1 MDQTLTGSDSL
12 NSDSLNPAIPRTR
25 RTGWKWL
32 LIGVAAWVLAMVVLQ
47 AVSNSRLAYH
57 QRAAQALKQATL
69 VYVAPVAA
77 DQQEQKLRRAR
88 EAYES
93 VAAEFPKTEAGQ
105 VARFYSIR
113 ISYRLKEWDKAE
125 NGIDAFIEQG
135 KDPDDYTVRAMEIR
149 YQIYLARG
157 ESQKAADYF
166 REVIEADL
174 AR

>member
-1 MDQTLTGSDSL
+1 MDQTLTGTESL
-12 NSDSLNPAIPRTR
+12 SPAVPHAR

-32 LIGVAAWVLAMVVLQ
+32 LTGVAAWVLAMVVMQ
-47 AVSNSRLAYH
+47 VVSNSRLAYH
-57 QRAAQALKQATL
+57 HRAAQALKQATL
-69 VYVAPVAA
+69 IYVEQVAA

-93 VAAEFPKTEAGQ
+93 AAAQFPNTEAAQ

-125 NGIDAFIEQG
+125 NDIDSFIEQG
-135 KDPDDYTVRAMEIR
+135 NDPDDYIVRAMEIR
-149 YQIYLARG
+149 YQIYQARG
-157 ESQKAADYF
+157 EQEKASEYF

-174 AR
+174 ER

>member
-1 MDQTLTGSDSL
+1 MDQTLTGSESL
-12 NSDSLNPAIPRTR
+12 TAAIPRAR
-25 RTGWKWL
+25 RTGWMWL
-32 LIGVAAWVLAMVVLQ
+32 LIGAGAWVLAMVVLQ

-69 VYVAPVAA
+69 MYVEPVAA
-77 DQQEQKLRRAR
+77 DQQDQKLRRAR
-88 EAYES
+88 DAYES
-93 VAAEFPKTEAGQ
+93 VAAEFPNTEAAQ
-105 VARFYSIR
+105 VARFHSLR

-125 NGIDAFIEQG
+125 HDIDAFIEQRN
-135 KDPDDYTVRAMEIR
+135 DPDDYIVRAMEIR

-157 ESQKAADYF
+157 ESEKAADYF

>member
-1 MDQTLTGSDSL
+1 MDQALTGSDSL
-12 NSDSLNPAIPRTR
+12 SPAVPRAR

-32 LIGVAAWVLAMVVLQ
+32 LIGVSAWVLAMVVMQ
-47 AVSNSRLAYH
+47 VVSNSRLAYH
-57 QRAAQALKQATL
+57 HRAAQALKQATL
-69 VYVAPVAA
+69 IYVEQVAA

-93 VAAEFPKTEAGQ
+93 VTAQFPNTEAAQ

-125 NGIDAFIEQG
+125 NDIDAFIEQG
-135 KDPDDYTVRAMEIR
+135 NDPDDYIVRAMEIR
-149 YQIYLARG
+149 YQIYQARG
-157 ESQKAADYF
+157 ESEKAAQYF

-174 AR
+174 ER

>member
-12 NSDSLNPAIPRTR
+12 SPAIPRAR
-25 RTGWKWL
+25 RTGWKWP
-32 LIGVAAWVLAMVVLQ
+32 LIGVAAWVFAMVVLQ
-47 AVSNSRLAYH
+47 VVSNSRLAYH

-69 VYVAPVAA
+69 IYVEQIGA

-88 EAYES
+88 TAYEA
-93 VAAEFPKTEAGQ
+93 VAAEFPNTEAGQ

-125 NGIDAFIEQG
+125 NDIDAFIAQG
-135 KDPDDYTVRAMEIR
+135 DDPDDYIVRAMEIR
-149 YQIYLARG
+149 YQIYQARG
-157 ESQKAADYF
+157 ESEKAAEYF

>member
-12 NSDSLNPAIPRTR
+12 SPAIPRVR
-25 RTGWKWL
+25 RSGWKWL

-47 AVSNSRLAYH
+47 VVSNSRLAYH
-57 QRAAQALKQATL
+57 HRSAQALKQATL
-69 VYVAPVAA
+69 VYVEPVAA
-77 DQQEQKLRRAR
+77 DQQDQKLRRAR

-93 VAAEFPKTEAGQ
+93 VAAEFPNTEAAQ

-125 NGIDAFIEQG
+125 NDIDAFIKQG
-135 KDPDDYTVRAMEIR
+135 NDPDDYIVRAMEIR
-149 YQIYLARG
+149 YQIYQARG
-157 ESQKAADYF
+157 ESEKAAEYF

>member
-12 NSDSLNPAIPRTR
+12 SPAIPRAR

-32 LIGVAAWVLAMVVLQ
+32 LIGVTAWVLAMVVLQ
-47 AVSNSRLAYH
+47 VVSNSRLAYH

-69 VYVAPVAA
+69 VYVEQVAA
-77 DQQEQKLRRAR
+77 DQHEQKLRRAR

-93 VAAEFPKTEAGQ
+93 VAADFPNTEAAQ

-125 NGIDAFIEQG
+125 SDIDAFIEQG
-135 KDPDDYTVRAMEIR
+135 NDPDDYIVRAMEIR
-149 YQIYLARG
+149 YQIYQARG
-157 ESQKAADYF
+157 ETEKAAEYF
-166 REVIEADL
+166 HEVIEADL
-174 AR
+174 TR

>member
-12 NSDSLNPAIPRTR
+12 SPAIPRVR

-47 AVSNSRLAYH
+47 VVSNSRLAYH
-57 QRAAQALKQATL
+57 QRAAQALKQAAL
-69 VYVAPVAA
+69 IYVEQVAA
-77 DQQEQKLRRAR
+77 GRQEQKLRRAR

-93 VAAEFPKTEAGQ
+93 VAAEFPNAEGAQ

-125 NGIDAFIEQG
+125 NDIDAFIEQG
-135 KDPDDYTVRAMEIR
+135 KDPDDYLIRAMEIR
-149 YQIYLARG
+149 YQIYQARG
-157 ESQKAADYF
+157 EREKAAEYF